1 MIQVFNQHVEVK
13 SLADNKN
20 RGFLNSMLAIGNLR
34 SIDLYNQENKSLKS
48 TGKTDPEKEEGDK
61 KPDPKNAAENLI
73 NSGQQNQLA
82 GLN

>member
-1 MIQVFNQHVEVK
+1 
-13 SLADNKN
+13 
-20 RGFLNSMLAIGNLR
+20 
-34 SIDLYNQENKSLKS
+34 LKS